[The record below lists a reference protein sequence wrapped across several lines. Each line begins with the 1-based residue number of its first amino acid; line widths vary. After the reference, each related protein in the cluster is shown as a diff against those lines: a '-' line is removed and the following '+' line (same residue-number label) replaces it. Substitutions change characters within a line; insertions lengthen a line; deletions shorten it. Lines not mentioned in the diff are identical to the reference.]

1 MAGAQFVDA
10 QSVVPRTALVSIIK
24 GNSLIMA
31 CKDGGDYT
39 KILEVSL
46 QQCEVAAPEF
56 WEIEESTRIV
66 KADEI
71 SPNYLFP

>member
-31 CKDGGDYT
+31 CKDGSA
-39 KILEVSL
+39 I
-46 QQCEVAAPEF
+46 
-56 WEIEESTRIV
+56 
-66 KADEI
+66 I
-71 SPNYLFP
+71 SEHP

>member
-31 CKDGGDYT
+31 CKDGGNYPNT
-39 KILEVSL
+39 LEASL
-46 QQCEVAAPEF
+46 RQCNVPAPEF
-56 WEIEESTRIV
+56 SEIEASIMRC
-66 KADEI
+66 
-71 SPNYLFP
+71 